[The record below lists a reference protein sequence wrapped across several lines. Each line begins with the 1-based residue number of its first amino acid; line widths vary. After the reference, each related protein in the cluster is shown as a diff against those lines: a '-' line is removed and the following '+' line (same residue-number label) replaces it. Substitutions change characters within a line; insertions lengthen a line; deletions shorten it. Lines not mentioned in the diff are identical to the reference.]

1 MNNAW
6 RIIDRDLK
14 PENIKAGINIY
25 GVTGTLRTATWNYTT
40 TNGKNFG
47 TLLEVEDMGQMRA
60 TGYAYQGWVLGSNY
74 VAGGWYYPFAFNSG
88 DKYYF
93 WGLRKCECT
102 NNCSGK
108 ADVFQVVIYTLDK
121 TTKTITY
128 RYEDLWYSYP
138 PRIDGIYE
146 VSPVTNWLDYGN
158 ELKMFF
164 WGDSSRNNY
173 VVAASY
179 TINKTTGAITRQL
192 PTGSNEF
199 WVIGGLNR
207 IDNIPS
213 LGYDSTKPIAQLET
227 NSDDGKIYKGTV
239 HKIGDNHKFFFL
251 VGYDKF

>member
-6 RIIDRDLK
+6 RIIDIDLK
-14 PENIKAGINIY
+14 PENIKAGVNIY
-25 GVTGTLRTATWNYTT
+25 GVTGTFRTATWNYTT

-47 TLLEVEDMGQMRA
+47 TLLEAEDMWTMYG

-74 VAGGWYYPFAFNSG
+74 IAGGWYYPFAFNSG
-88 DKYYF
+88 NKYYF
-93 WGLRKCECT
+93 WGLRKCEC
-102 NNCSGK
+102 NNSCSGK

-128 RYEDLWYSYP
+128 RYETLWYNYP
-138 PRIDGIYE
+138 PRIDDIHE
-146 VSPVTNWLDYGN
+146 VSPVTNWIDYGN
-158 ELKMFF
+158 EIKLFL
-164 WGDSSRNNY
+164 WRDSSRNNY

-179 TINKTTGAITRQL
+179 TINKTTGEVTRQL

-207 IDNIPS
+207 IENIPS
-213 LGYDSTKPIAQLET
+213 LGYDSTKPVAQLET